1 MAHVTTLTLPDFLAQ
16 VHRRVLGGDTF
27 LNQFENLAFDNGS
40 FPPYNVEKVS
50 DTQYRLTLAIAGFSK
65 EEVQLNVIEGNLSVV
80 GTKAAVEEDT
90 RVFIHRGIAERNFRR
105 DFQLAEYV
113 IVSGAEM
120 KDGILVVNLVRELP
134 EARKSRTVE
143 IR

>member
-16 VHRRVLGGDTF
+16 VHRRVLGGDVF
-27 LNQFENLAFDNGS
+27 LGQFENLAFDNGS

-80 GTKAAVEEDT
+80 GTKAAIEDDT

-134 EARKSRTVE
+134 EARKSRVVE